1 MDNQT
6 SSEFDNSNIFDELT
20 QDVELENSLK
30 KMKETKDKNFLYYIS
45 FYSGILKSINYVLLI
60 VFLLSF
66 TYIFI
71 QKSET
76 FYQSSYL
83 NLFCPV
89 LLGDVS
95 NYVLDKGENC
105 SGLSVFKSRFVTDEV
120 GTLKNTQY
128 NKIIDILP
136 DVYVLNNNITSKERV
151 FLLDETK
158 NRLKV
163 SDILKDFDELKGSF
177 ISYDKGKLEC
187 GELSIDSDYNI
198 KVACSTFSSD
208 WDDDILGYDG
218 NDKNQKVK
226 GTSIAIASSFL
237 NYIQTSSTKFTLLNK
252 QKSFNL
258 LPLSEGLYKYE
269 TDFSIELKYNG
280 TNLSF

>member
-89 LLGDVS
+89 LLWDVS
-95 NYVLDKGENC
+95 NYVLDKWENC
-105 SGLSVFKSRFVTDEV
+105 SWLSVFKSRFVTDEV

-177 ISYDKGKLEC
+177 ISYDKWKLEC
-187 GELSIDSDYNI
+187 WELSIDSDYNI

-208 WDDDILGYDG
+208 WDDDILWYDW

-269 TDFSIELKYNG
+269 TDFSIELKYNW